1 MTDPTIQPK
10 DGPQNS
16 PDGLGFKTK
25 PKGVVRINKRAI
37 AFAAAMLFLVL
48 IAIMAGVMTR
58 KPSGM
63 KSSGDNQ
70 DNVNS
75 KLAPALQAGDQIAR
89 DIPDGNLPERKT
101 QDDKARLSV
110 KNRGPGVLEESAPV
124 TTQAPPLT
132 AAPGTPNLNNP
143 RGSVDPAVDKARRLR
158 EEREARLKQAM
169 EAGTAAQNTGGF
181 QSTNGAASG
190 DTALRQLQTLA
201 AAQGQ
206 GQRPPGL
213 MPASVPGREED
224 DQNKQQRKEDF
235 VRSMESVPDRNFVN
249 STRKAGLSKYEVKAG
264 WVIPAT
270 MEHGINSD
278 LPGKITARVT
288 QNVWDTATGRFL
300 MVPQGAQL
308 MGTYDSQV
316 AYGQNGLLVVWRRII
331 YPDGSSV
338 DLEGMGGVDESGFSG
353 FRDQVNNHY
362 GRIFGFGLL
371 TSLFSAAFQITQNN
385 NNQQIGQTP
394 TPAQTAGTAV
404 AQQMSQLG
412 IEIARKNL
420 RVQPTIEIRP
430 GYQFNVRVDKDL
442 VFPRPYIYGNAQ

>member
-1 MTDPTIQPK
+1 MAPSMT
-10 DGPQNS
+10 S
-16 PDGLGFKTK
+16 
-25 PKGVVRINKRAI
+25 
-37 AFAAAMLFLVL
+37 
-48 IAIMAGVMTR
+48 
-58 KPSGM
+58 
-63 KSSGDNQ
+63 
-70 DNVNS
+70 
-75 KLAPALQAGDQIAR
+75 
-89 DIPDGNLPERKT
+89 
-101 QDDKARLSV
+101 
-110 KNRGPGVLEESAPV
+110 
-124 TTQAPPLT
+124 
-132 AAPGTPNLNNP
+132 
-143 RGSVDPAVDKARRLR
+143 
-158 EEREARLKQAM
+158 
-169 EAGTAAQNTGGF
+169 
-181 QSTNGAASG
+181 
-190 DTALRQLQTLA
+190 
-201 AAQGQ
+201 
-206 GQRPPGL
+206 
-213 MPASVPGREED
+213 REED

-235 VRSMESVPDRNFVN
+235 VRNMESVPDRNFVN

-331 YPDGSSV
+331 FPDGSSI
-338 DLEGMGGVDESGFSG
+338 DLEGMGGVDESGYSG
-353 FRDQVNNHY
+353 FRDQINNHY
-362 GRIFGFGLL
+362 ARIFGFGLL

-385 NNQQIGQTP
+385 NNQQLGQAP
-394 TPAQTAGTAV
+394 TPSQTAGTAV

-442 VFPRPYIYGNAQ
+442 VFPRPYAYGNAQ